1 MEFFGIHGAGLGSHL
16 ARCMVCAHVTLMS
29 VHSRRIC
36 LNCLGE
42 TSQIHCKVQH
52 MGMEAYKRREIVTS
66 WLVVS
71 RFFPG
76 GVLTVFGRHQAVLL
90 GGSPLMNHIPVVCSQ
105 RSKV

>member
-29 VHSRRIC
+29 VQ
-36 LNCLGE
+36 